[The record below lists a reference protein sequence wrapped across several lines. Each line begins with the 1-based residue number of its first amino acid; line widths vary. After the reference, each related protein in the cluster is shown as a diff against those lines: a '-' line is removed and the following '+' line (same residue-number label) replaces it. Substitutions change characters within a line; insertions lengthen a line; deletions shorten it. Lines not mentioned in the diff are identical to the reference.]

1 MNSQEIE
8 KNLEKI
14 IAKLN
19 NDDFIY
25 EFLIAY
31 GTSKSVV
38 TRLKKGDQNRS
49 KRENEVL
56 CPKKIIFRVEASN
69 NLLNAIDGI
78 VKDLGVQKH
87 SPRFAIMTD
96 FKHLVAKDLNLG
108 KALDIELKDLP
119 KHYDFFL
126 PLAGSEVYHSANDNE
141 ADRNAAYKMATLYD
155 HLIEE
160 NPDIYQSE
168 EQIHHLNVFLSR
180 LLFCFFAEDTGIFP
194 EDSIFTNT
202 LAQHTDDKGGDT
214 HSFLEMLF
222 TRLDSKDTTGLPE
235 FLAKFPYVN
244 GGLFH
249 DKISSPKFSAKAR
262 KILVELGEL
271 QWKNI
276 NPDIFGSMIQ
286 AVTTGVDRSKLGQHY
301 TSVPNILKLI
311 KPLFLDE
318 FYEELEKA
326 TTVNQLYKLQHR
338 LAKAKFFDPACGSGN
353 FLIITY
359 KELRVLEI
367 EIIKK
372 IIELSG
378 DMLNTFASQIKIS
391 QFYGIEID
399 DFAHEIAI
407 LSLWLAEHQMN
418 IIFEERLFD
427 YAEVSSILPLK
438 SMGNIKQGNATRI
451 SWEEVCPISNSN
463 EVYIIGNP
471 PYLGARL
478 QDESQKRDMKHVF
491 DSTSIA
497 FNNLDYIACWFYL
510 ATQYILNQNAKFAFV
525 TTNSINQGEQVAIL
539 WPNLLKNNIE
549 INFAYPSFKWT
560 NNAKGNAGVTV
571 SIVSLRNNSNTEKY
585 IFKQSVSNT
594 VHKTVVKN
602 INAYLIDG
610 KNIFIKSRVKAISNL
625 PEINFG
631 SMANDGGNLLLSEE
645 EKDALLSSNPEA
657 APYIKKLVGALEFIR
672 GVNKFCIWIEDNELQ
687 NALTIP
693 PLVERIKKTQEV
705 RLTSKRASTQVLSEV
720 SHKFAEI
727 RYFPTDSIFIPSV
740 SSEQREYIPIG
751 FLGEDN
757 IIVAPNFAIY
767 YAQPWHFAVVTS
779 SMHMVWVRAVGG
791 KLETRYRYSA
801 KLCYNTFPF
810 PKIDKKQEELLT
822 QYVFDILDAR
832 ANHMGKTMAWMYD
845 PDTMPKD
852 LKEAHQALDEAI
864 ERCYRLQPFNS
875 DSERLEYLFKLYE
888 KMIAE
893 EKTQKSSKTKG

>member
-1 MNSQEIE
+1 MSSHKIE
-8 KNLEKI
+8 NNLEKI
-14 IAKLN
+14 IANLN
-19 NDDFIY
+19 KDEFIY

-31 GTSKSVV
+31 DISKSVV

-49 KRENEVL
+49 KREDEVL
-56 CPKKIIFRVEASN
+56 YAKKIIFRIEDEN
-69 NLLNAIDGI
+69 NLLNAIDDI
-78 VKDLGVQKH
+78 AQDAGVLKH

-96 FKHLVAKDLNLG
+96 FKRLVAKDLKLG
-108 KALDIELKDLP
+108 KTLDIELKELP

-160 NPDIYQSE
+160 NPDIYQSK

-194 EDSIFTNT
+194 DDSIFTNT
-202 LAQHTDDKGGDT
+202 LVQHTDDSGKDT
-214 HSFLEMLF
+214 HVFLDKLF
-222 TRLDSKDTTGLPE
+222 ARLDSQDTTGLPE

-244 GGLFH
+244 GGLFQ

-326 TTVNQLYKLQHR
+326 NTINQLFKLQNR
-338 LAKAKFFDPACGSGN
+338 IANTKFFDPACGSGN

-372 IIELSG
+372 IIELSN
-378 DMLNTFASQIKIS
+378 DAMPNAFASQINIS

-399 DFAHEIAI
+399 DFAHEVAI

-418 IIFEERLFD
+418 IIFEEQLFE
-427 YAEVSSILPLK
+427 YAEVASILPLK
-438 SMGNIKQGNATRI
+438 SVGNIQQGNATRV
-451 SWEEVCPISNSN
+451 SWKKVCPIKDTD
-463 EVYIIGNP
+463 EIYVIGNP
-471 PYLGARL
+471 PYLGSNL
-478 QDESQKRDMKHVF
+478 HSDEQRDEMHRVF
-491 DSTSIA
+491 GTTTLDR
-497 FNNLDYIACWFYL
+497 LDYIGTWFLL
-510 ATQYILNQNAKFAFV
+510 AAKYIENTQAKVAFV
-525 TTNSINQGEQVAIL
+525 TTNSITQGVQVPIL
-539 WPNLLKNNIE
+539 WSRIFKLNVFIH
-549 INFAYPSFKWT
+549 FAVKSFKWR

-571 SIVSLRNNSNTEKY
+571 AIIGLSYSKVSKVLLFDETHVETVKSISPYLIKDTNTIVLPRTKPQKGFPSLVMGNKPSDDGNLILNEQEMADLISDYPEARKFVKKFTSADDFINGNSRYCLWIAEKDKTVAKKIPPIRARTEKLY
-585 IFKQSVSNT
+585 KFRSESKAKSTRDYAEFDYCFRQISFKET
-594 VHKTVVKN
+594 
-602 INAYLIDG
+602 DG
-610 KNIFIKSRVKAISNL
+610 IIVPR
-625 PEINFG
+625 
-631 SMANDGGNLLLSEE
+631 
-645 EKDALLSSNPEA
+645 
-657 APYIKKLVGALEFIR
+657 
-672 GVNKFCIWIEDNELQ
+672 
-687 NALTIP
+687 
-693 PLVERIKKTQEV
+693 
-705 RLTSKRASTQVLSEV
+705 
-720 SHKFAEI
+720 
-727 RYFPTDSIFIPSV
+727 V
-740 SSEQREYIPIG
+740 SSEIRTYIPLAYISS
-751 FLGEDN
+751 DTIVSDATN
-757 IIVAPNFAIY
+757 IVY
-767 YAQPWHFAVVTS
+767 DAQAWLFGLLHS
-779 SMHMVWVRAVGG
+779 KMHMVWVRAVGG

-810 PKIDKKQEELLT
+810 PKIDKKQEELLA

-832 ANHMGKTMAWMYD
+832 ANHIGKTLAWMYNSQ
-845 PDTMPKD
+845 TMPSD
-852 LKEAHQALDEAI
+852 LKKAHQALDEAI
-864 ERCYRLQPFNS
+864 EKCYRLQPFNS

-888 KMIAE
+888 KMISE
-893 EKTQKSSKTKG
+893 EETKSKK

>member
-1 MNSQEIE
+1 MSSHKIE
-8 KNLEKI
+8 NNLEKI
-14 IAKLN
+14 IANLN
-19 NDDFIY
+19 KDEFIY

-31 GTSKSVV
+31 DISKSVV

-49 KRENEVL
+49 KREDEVL
-56 CPKKIIFRVEASN
+56 YAKKIIFRIEDEN
-69 NLLNAIDGI
+69 NLLNAIDDI
-78 VKDLGVQKH
+78 AQDAGVLKH

-96 FKHLVAKDLNLG
+96 FKSLVAKDLKLG
-108 KALDIELKDLP
+108 KTLDIELKELP

-160 NPDIYQSE
+160 NPDIYQSK

-202 LAQHTDDKGGDT
+202 LVQHTDDSGKDT
-214 HSFLEMLF
+214 HVFLDKLF
-222 TRLDSKDTTGLPE
+222 ARLDSQDTTGLPE

-244 GGLFH
+244 GGLFQ

-326 TTVNQLYKLQHR
+326 NTINQLFKLQNR
-338 LAKAKFFDPACGSGN
+338 IANTKFFDPACGSGN

-372 IIELSG
+372 IIELSN
-378 DMLNTFASQIKIS
+378 DAMPNAFASQINIS

-399 DFAHEIAI
+399 DFAHEVAI

-418 IIFEERLFD
+418 IIFEEQLFE
-427 YAEVSSILPLK
+427 YAEVASILPLK
-438 SMGNIKQGNATRI
+438 SVGNIQQGNATRV
-451 SWEEVCPISNSN
+451 SWKKVCPIKDTD
-463 EVYIIGNP
+463 EIYVIGNP
-471 PYLGARL
+471 PYLGSNL
-478 QDESQKRDMKHVF
+478 HSDEQRDEMHRVF
-491 DSTSIA
+491 GTTTLDR
-497 FNNLDYIACWFYL
+497 LDYIGTWFLL
-510 ATQYILNQNAKFAFV
+510 AAKYIENTQAKVAFV
-525 TTNSINQGEQVAIL
+525 TTNSITQGVQVPIL
-539 WPNLLKNNIE
+539 WSRIFKLNVFIH
-549 INFAYPSFKWT
+549 FAVKSFKWR

-571 SIVSLRNNSNTEKY
+571 AIIGLSYSKVSKVLLFDETHVETVKSISPYLIKDTNTIVLPRTKPQKGFPSLVMGNKPSDDGNLILNEQEMADLISDYPEARKFVKKFTSADDFINGNSRYCLWIAEKDKTVAKKIPPIRARTEKLY
-585 IFKQSVSNT
+585 KFRSESKAKSTRDYAEFDYCFRQISFKET
-594 VHKTVVKN
+594 
-602 INAYLIDG
+602 DG
-610 KNIFIKSRVKAISNL
+610 IIVPR
-625 PEINFG
+625 
-631 SMANDGGNLLLSEE
+631 
-645 EKDALLSSNPEA
+645 
-657 APYIKKLVGALEFIR
+657 
-672 GVNKFCIWIEDNELQ
+672 
-687 NALTIP
+687 
-693 PLVERIKKTQEV
+693 
-705 RLTSKRASTQVLSEV
+705 
-720 SHKFAEI
+720 
-727 RYFPTDSIFIPSV
+727 V
-740 SSEQREYIPIG
+740 SSESRTYIPLAYISS
-751 FLGEDN
+751 DTIVSDATN
-757 IIVAPNFAIY
+757 IVY
-767 YAQPWHFAVVTS
+767 DAQAWLFGLLHS
-779 SMHMVWVRAVGG
+779 KMHMVWVRAVGG

-810 PKIDKKQEELLT
+810 PKIDKKQEELLA

-832 ANHMGKTMAWMYD
+832 ANHTGKTLAWMYNSQ
-845 PDTMPKD
+845 TMPSD
-852 LKEAHQALDEAI
+852 LRKAHQALDEAI
-864 ERCYRLQPFNS
+864 EKCYRLQPFNS

-888 KMIAE
+888 KMISE
-893 EKTQKSSKTKG
+893 EETKSKK

>member
-1 MNSQEIE
+1 MSSHKIE
-8 KNLEKI
+8 NNLEKI
-14 IAKLN
+14 IANLN
-19 NDDFIY
+19 KDEFIY

-31 GTSKSVV
+31 DISKSVV

-49 KRENEVL
+49 KREDEVL
-56 CPKKIIFRVEASN
+56 YAKKIIFRIEDEN
-69 NLLNAIDGI
+69 NLLNAIDDI
-78 VKDLGVQKH
+78 AQDAGVLKH

-96 FKHLVAKDLNLG
+96 FKRLVAKDLKLG
-108 KALDIELKDLP
+108 KTLDIELKELP

-160 NPDIYQSE
+160 NPDIYQSK

-194 EDSIFTNT
+194 DDSIFTNT
-202 LAQHTDDKGGDT
+202 LVQHTDDSGKDT
-214 HSFLEMLF
+214 HVFLDKLF
-222 TRLDSKDTTGLPE
+222 ARLDSQDTTGLPE

-244 GGLFH
+244 GGLFQ

-326 TTVNQLYKLQHR
+326 NTINQLFKLQNR
-338 LAKAKFFDPACGSGN
+338 IANTKFFDPACGSGN

-372 IIELSG
+372 IIELSN
-378 DMLNTFASQIKIS
+378 DAMPNAFASQINIS

-399 DFAHEIAI
+399 DFAHEVVI

-418 IIFEERLFD
+418 IIFEEQLFE
-427 YAEVSSILPLK
+427 YAEVASILPLK
-438 SMGNIKQGNATRI
+438 SVGNIQQGNATRV
-451 SWEEVCPISNSN
+451 SWKKVCPIKDTD
-463 EVYIIGNP
+463 EIYVIGNP
-471 PYLGARL
+471 PYLGSNL
-478 QDESQKRDMKHVF
+478 HSDEQRDEMHRVF
-491 DSTSIA
+491 GTTTLDR
-497 FNNLDYIACWFYL
+497 LDYIGTWFLL
-510 ATQYILNQNAKFAFV
+510 AAKYIENTQAKVAFV
-525 TTNSINQGEQVAIL
+525 TTNSITQGVQVPIL
-539 WPNLLKNNIE
+539 WSRIFKLNVFIH
-549 INFAYPSFKWT
+549 FAVKSFKWR

-571 SIVSLRNNSNTEKY
+571 AIIGLSYSKVSKVLLFDETHVETVKSISPYLIKDTNTIVLPRTKPQKGFPSLVMGNKPSDDGNLILNEQEMADLISDYPEARKFVKKFTSADDFINGNSRYCLWIAEKDKTVAKKIPPIRARTEKLY
-585 IFKQSVSNT
+585 KFRSESKAKSTRDYAEFDYCFRQISFKET
-594 VHKTVVKN
+594 
-602 INAYLIDG
+602 DG
-610 KNIFIKSRVKAISNL
+610 IIVPR
-625 PEINFG
+625 
-631 SMANDGGNLLLSEE
+631 
-645 EKDALLSSNPEA
+645 
-657 APYIKKLVGALEFIR
+657 
-672 GVNKFCIWIEDNELQ
+672 
-687 NALTIP
+687 
-693 PLVERIKKTQEV
+693 
-705 RLTSKRASTQVLSEV
+705 
-720 SHKFAEI
+720 
-727 RYFPTDSIFIPSV
+727 V
-740 SSEQREYIPIG
+740 SSESRTYIPLAYISS
-751 FLGEDN
+751 DTIVSDATN
-757 IIVAPNFAIY
+757 IVY
-767 YAQPWHFAVVTS
+767 DAQAWLFGLLHS
-779 SMHMVWVRAVGG
+779 KMHMVWVRAVGG

-810 PKIDKKQEELLT
+810 PKIDKKQEELLA

-832 ANHMGKTMAWMYD
+832 ANHTGKTLAWMYNSQ
-845 PDTMPKD
+845 TMPSD
-852 LKEAHQALDEAI
+852 LRKAHQALDEAI
-864 ERCYRLQPFNS
+864 EKCYRLQPFNS

-888 KMIAE
+888 KMISE
-893 EKTQKSSKTKG
+893 EETKSKK

>member
-1 MNSQEIE
+1 MSSHKIE
-8 KNLEKI
+8 NNLEKI
-14 IAKLN
+14 IANLN
-19 NDDFIY
+19 KDEFIY

-31 GTSKSVV
+31 DISKSVV

-49 KRENEVL
+49 KREDEVL
-56 CPKKIIFRVEASN
+56 YAKKIIFRIEDEN
-69 NLLNAIDGI
+69 NLLNAIDDI
-78 VKDLGVQKH
+78 AQDAGVLKH

-96 FKHLVAKDLNLG
+96 FKRLVAKDLKLG
-108 KALDIELKDLP
+108 KTLDIELKELP

-160 NPDIYQSE
+160 NPDIYQSK

-194 EDSIFTNT
+194 DDSIFTNT
-202 LAQHTDDKGGDT
+202 LVQHTDDSGKDT
-214 HSFLEMLF
+214 HVFLDKLF
-222 TRLDSKDTTGLPE
+222 ARLDSQDTTGLPE

-244 GGLFH
+244 GGLFQ

-326 TTVNQLYKLQHR
+326 NTINQLFKLQNR
-338 LAKAKFFDPACGSGN
+338 IANTKFFDPACGSGN

-372 IIELSG
+372 IIELSN
-378 DMLNTFASQIKIS
+378 DAMPNAFASQINIS

-399 DFAHEIAI
+399 DFAHEVAI

-418 IIFEERLFD
+418 IIFEEQLFE
-427 YAEVSSILPLK
+427 YAEVASILPLK
-438 SMGNIKQGNATRI
+438 SVGNIQQGNATRV
-451 SWEEVCPISNSN
+451 SWKKVCPIKDTD
-463 EVYIIGNP
+463 EIYVIGNP
-471 PYLGARL
+471 PYLGSNL
-478 QDESQKRDMKHVF
+478 HSDEQRDEMHRVF
-491 DSTSIA
+491 GTTTLDR
-497 FNNLDYIACWFYL
+497 LDYIGTWFLL
-510 ATQYILNQNAKFAFV
+510 AAKYIENTQAKVAFV
-525 TTNSINQGEQVAIL
+525 TTNSITQGVQVPIL
-539 WPNLLKNNIE
+539 WSRIFKLNVFIH
-549 INFAYPSFKWT
+549 FAVKSFKWR

-571 SIVSLRNNSNTEKY
+571 AIIGLSYSKVSKVLLFDETHVETVKSISPYLIKDTNTIVLPRTKPQKGFPSLVMGNKPSDDGNLILNEQEMADLISDYPEARKFVKKFTSADDFINGNSRYCLWIAEKDKTVAKKIPPIRARTEKLY
-585 IFKQSVSNT
+585 KFRSESKAKSTRDYAEFDYCFRQISFKET
-594 VHKTVVKN
+594 
-602 INAYLIDG
+602 DG
-610 KNIFIKSRVKAISNL
+610 IIVPR
-625 PEINFG
+625 
-631 SMANDGGNLLLSEE
+631 
-645 EKDALLSSNPEA
+645 
-657 APYIKKLVGALEFIR
+657 
-672 GVNKFCIWIEDNELQ
+672 
-687 NALTIP
+687 
-693 PLVERIKKTQEV
+693 
-705 RLTSKRASTQVLSEV
+705 
-720 SHKFAEI
+720 
-727 RYFPTDSIFIPSV
+727 V
-740 SSEQREYIPIG
+740 SSESRTYIPLAYISS
-751 FLGEDN
+751 DTIVSDATN
-757 IIVAPNFAIY
+757 IVY
-767 YAQPWHFAVVTS
+767 DAQAWLFGLLHS
-779 SMHMVWVRAVGG
+779 KMHMVWVRAVGG

-810 PKIDKKQEELLT
+810 PKIDKKQEELLA

-832 ANHMGKTMAWMYD
+832 ANHTGKTLAWMYNSQ
-845 PDTMPKD
+845 TMPSD
-852 LKEAHQALDEAI
+852 LRKAHQALDEAI
-864 ERCYRLQPFNS
+864 EKCYRLQPFNS

-888 KMIAE
+888 KMISE
-893 EKTQKSSKTKG
+893 EETKSKK